1 MQLSNG
7 LQGAEYNE
15 LDARIGSENG
25 GGMPKVTVKFWQI
38 LPAPVDGVEFADSL
52 KAAFVL
58 PEERTSADLG
68 GVSYQLE
75 KHSAA
80 DALPLVGDVIRL
92 QSDGLPS
99 RLKRGQKA
107 KRLTLEEDE
116 YLGYH
121 TGFIFD
127 PATRV
132 LGFEVKAAAA
142 GLTKLTELIAGLA
155 HHAPCQAFPVLS
167 VNDINRLAGTKNGV
181 LRFKLADPASLSSID
196 PELEGMRDNL
206 EFLKEMVDGAYIS
219 VAIGVGPRKTG
230 LSKDPLLKI
239 VGWLL
244 GERESKRGKVKSIRV
259 GQPHESEPILDF
271 IKAHFKDTDALDLSG
286 DPEDDWAIREAFLR
300 SALAKANRHVKRDR
314 D

>member
-1 MQLSNG
+1 
-7 LQGAEYNE
+7 
-15 LDARIGSENG
+15 
-25 GGMPKVTVKFWQI
+25 MPKVTVKFWQM
-38 LPAPVDGVEFADSL
+38 LPAAVDGVEFADSL
-52 KAAFVL
+52 TAAFSL
-58 PEERTSADLG
+58 PEERSSADLG

-75 KHSAA
+75 RHSTTDSA
-80 DALPLVGDVIRL
+80 PFIGDVIRL

-107 KRLTLEEDE
+107 KRLTLEEGE

-127 PATRV
+127 PATKV

-142 GLTKLTELIAGLA
+142 GLTKLTELIAALS
-155 HHAPCQAFPVLS
+155 HNAPCQALPVLS
-167 VNDINRLAGTKNGV
+167 VNDIDRLAGTKNGV
-181 LRFKLADPASLSSID
+181 LRFKLADPSSLSTID

-219 VAIGVGPRKTG
+219 VAIGVGPRKIG

-244 GERESKRGKVKSIRV
+244 GERESKRGKVRSIRV
-259 GQPHESEPILDF
+259 GQPHEAEPVLDF
-271 IKAHFKDTDALDLSG
+271 IKAHLKDTASLDLSG
-286 DPEDDWAIREAFLR
+286 DPEEDWASREAFLR
-300 SALAKANRHVKRDR
+300 SALAKANGHVKRDR
-314 D
+314 G